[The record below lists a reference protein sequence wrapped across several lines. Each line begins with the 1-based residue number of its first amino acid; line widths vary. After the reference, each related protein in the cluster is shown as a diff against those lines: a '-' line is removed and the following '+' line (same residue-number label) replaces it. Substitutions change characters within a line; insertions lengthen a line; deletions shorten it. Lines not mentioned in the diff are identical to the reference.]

1 VDRNDPVW
9 LEEAALAQRAAS
21 DRLYFATLY
30 DRYFVRVYNYMR
42 FRCSDPQTADDLTSV
57 VFEKALKEI
66 ARYQAERSPFAVWLF
81 TIARNTLT
89 DHLRA
94 GRRHPWHSLEVLRG
108 HFNPDHSTEDALIE
122 AETRDYLTR
131 AMARLS
137 ERERD
142 LLALKFQ
149 AGLNNRQIAEMTR
162 LSESN
167 VGVTVFRAIQRLRV
181 LMEGHM
187 MREEGKH
194 YERA

>member
-1 VDRNDPVW
+1 VDRNDPAW

-21 DRLYFATLY
+21 DRYYFATLY
-30 DRYFVRVYNYMR
+30 DRYFPRVYNYMR
-42 FRCSDPQTADDLTSV
+42 FRCSDPQAADDLTSL
-57 VFEKALKEI
+57 VFEKALREI
-66 ARYQAERSPFAVWLF
+66 AHYQAERAPFAVWLF
-81 TIARNTLT
+81 TIARNALT

-94 GRRHPWHSLEVLRG
+94 GRRHPWLSLDLLRG
-108 HFNPDHSTEDALIE
+108 QSNPDHSTEEALIE
-122 AETRDYLTR
+122 AETRDNLMR
-131 AMARLS
+131 ALARLS

-142 LLALKFQ
+142 LIALKFQ

-181 LMEGHM
+181 LMEGQVVL
-187 MREEGKH
+187 EEGKR

>member
-1 VDRNDPVW
+1 MDRNDPVW

-21 DRLYFATLY
+21 DRYYFATLY
-30 DRYFVRVYNYMR
+30 DRYFPRVYNYMR
-42 FRCSDPQTADDLTSV
+42 FRCSDPQTADDLTSL

-66 ARYQAERSPFAVWLF
+66 AHYQAERAPFAVWLF

-94 GRRHPWHSLEVLRG
+94 GQRHPWLSLDLLRG
-108 HFNPDHSTEDALIE
+108 HSNPDHSTEEALIE
-122 AETRDYLTR
+122 AETRDNLTR
-131 AMARLS
+131 ALARLS

-142 LLALKFQ
+142 LIALKFQ

-181 LMEGHM
+181 LMEGQVVI
-187 MREEGKH
+187 EEGKR

>member
-1 VDRNDPVW
+1 MDRNDPAW
-9 LEEAALAQRAAS
+9 LEEAALAMRAAS
-21 DRLYFATLY
+21 DRLYFVTLY
-30 DRYFVRVYNYMR
+30 DRYFPRVYNYMR
-42 FRCSDPQTADDLTSV
+42 FRCSDPQTADDLTSA
-57 VFEKALKEI
+57 VFEKALREI
-66 ARYQAERSPFAVWLF
+66 NRYQAERAPFAVWLF

-94 GRRHPWHSLEVLRG
+94 GRRHPWLSLDLLLGRSP
-108 HFNPDHSTEDALIE
+108 PDHSTEDALIE
-122 AETRDYLTR
+122 AETRDNLMR
-131 AMARLS
+131 ALARLS

-167 VGVTVFRAIQRLRV
+167 VGVTIFRAIQRLRA
-181 LMEGHM
+181 LMQGQVM
-187 MREEGKH
+187 MEEGTR

>member
-21 DRLYFATLY
+21 NRYYFATLY
-30 DRYFVRVYNYMR
+30 DRYFSRVYNYMR
-42 FRCSDPQTADDLTSV
+42 FRCSDPETADDLTSL
-57 VFEKALKEI
+57 VFERALKEI
-66 ARYQAERSPFAVWLF
+66 GHYQAERAPFAVWLF
-81 TIARNTLT
+81 TIARNALT

-94 GRRHPWHSLEVLRG
+94 GRRHPWLSLDVLRG
-108 HFNPDHSTEDALIE
+108 QSNSDHSTEEALIE
-122 AETRDYLTR
+122 AETQDNLMR
-131 AMARLS
+131 ALAKLS

-142 LLALKFQ
+142 LIALKFQ
-149 AGLNNRQIAEMTR
+149 AGFNNRQIAEMTR

-181 LMEGHM
+181 LMEEHVLM
-187 MREEGKH
+187 EEGKR

>member
-1 VDRNDPVW
+1 MDRNDPVW

-21 DRLYFATLY
+21 DRYYFATLY
-30 DRYFVRVYNYMR
+30 DRYFPRVYNYMR
-42 FRCSDPQTADDLTSV
+42 FRCSDPETADDLTSL

-66 ARYQAERSPFAVWLF
+66 AHYQAERAPFAVWLF
-81 TIARNTLT
+81 TIARNALT

-94 GRRHPWHSLEVLRG
+94 GRRHPWLSLDVLRG
-108 HFNPDHSTEDALIE
+108 HSNSDHSTEDALIE
-122 AETRDYLTR
+122 AETQDNLMR
-131 AMARLS
+131 ALAKLS

-142 LLALKFQ
+142 LIALKFQ
-149 AGLNNRQIAEMTR
+149 AGFNNRQIAEMTR

-181 LMEGHM
+181 LMEGYVM
-187 MREEGKH
+187 MEEGKQ